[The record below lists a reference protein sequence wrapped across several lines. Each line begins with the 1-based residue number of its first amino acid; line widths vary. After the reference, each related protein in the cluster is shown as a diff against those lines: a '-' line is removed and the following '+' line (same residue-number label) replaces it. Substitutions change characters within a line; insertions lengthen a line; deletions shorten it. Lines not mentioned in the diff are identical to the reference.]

1 MTQKPFFPPEALGA
15 SPRVVLYGR
24 ARLLIEQ
31 HHGVIGYTR
40 ERLTVRLDNGYI
52 LINGHDL
59 SIAEYGVRDIVV
71 SGQIDG
77 VAFT

>member
-40 ERLTVRLDNGYI
+40 
-52 LINGHDL
+52 
-59 SIAEYGVRDIVV
+59 
-71 SGQIDG
+71 
-77 VAFT
+77 